1 MELTPELLDP
11 DDRERKS
18 RAANAGVGRPRSDD
32 FAASEALDA
41 DWKNLEAARARSR
54 PYELCAPDRTALGD
68 CSPPAAPVDL
78 PRADDPEARS
88 NLVIEE
94 KERIFEPR
102 FGPTPFER
110 GLLWLL
116 AASLAAHMCLFLL
129 FAWFSP
135 KSTAAQQVKETP
147 VEVVVEKPPE
157 PSKATEN
164 ALGSKVEN
172 TSEAKAADSKAS
184 DLQVAQQ
191 KAAEQKA
198 VEQKAAEEKAAE
210 QKAAEQKAAEQKA
223 VEQKAAEEKAAE
235 QKAAEQKAAE
245 EKAAEQKAAE
255 QKAAEQKAAEQK
267 AAEQKAAEQKAA
279 EEKAAEQKAAEQKA
293 AEEKAAEEKA
303 AEQKAAEQ
311 KRVDKKASAQ
321 AKGRSP
327 SSTATGQKT
336 PSGKSATKAAAAKP
350 APATSAVNQ
359 SGASGSRFGTQAG
372 LQLPFDNGPDIFRA
386 VAVPLPT
393 EGGDEL
399 LSYKEIVFG
408 LLERAKQYPQSARER
423 GAHGSAVVS
432 FTLNDAG
439 DLTNVSLLQSSGET
453 DLDIESLALVSR
465 AAPFP
470 RPPLGAQRSFAAEI
484 TFGLER
490 ND

>member
-18 RAANAGVGRPRSDD
+18 RAANAGAGRPRSDD

-54 PYELCAPDRTALGD
+54 PYELCAPDRTALSD
-68 CSPPAAPVDL
+68 CGPPAAPVDL

-94 KERIFEPR
+94 QERIFEPR
-102 FGPTPFER
+102 FGPTPLER

-198 VEQKAAEEKAAE
+198 AEEKAAEQKAVEQKAAEQKAAEEKAAEEKAAE
-210 QKAAEQKAAEQKA
+210 QKAAE
-223 VEQKAAEEKAAE
+223 EKVAE

-255 QKAAEQKAAEQK
+255 QKV
-267 AAEQKAAEQKAA
+267 
-279 EEKAAEQKAAEQKA
+279 
-293 AEEKAAEEKA
+293 AEEKA

-359 SGASGSRFGTQAG
+359 SGAPLAAALGRRQDCSCHSTTD
-372 LQLPFDNGPDIFRA
+372 PIF
-386 VAVPLPT
+386 
-393 EGGDEL
+393 
-399 LSYKEIVFG
+399 
-408 LLERAKQYPQSARER
+408 SARSPSPCR
-423 GAHGSAVVS
+423 
-432 FTLNDAG
+432 
-439 DLTNVSLLQSSGET
+439 
-453 DLDIESLALVSR
+453 R
-465 AAPFP
+465 KAAT
-470 RPPLGAQRSFAAEI
+470 SC
-484 TFGLER
+484 
-490 ND
+490 

>member
-18 RAANAGVGRPRSDD
+18 RAANAGAGRPRSDD

-54 PYELCAPDRTALGD
+54 PYELCAPDRTALSD
-68 CSPPAAPVDL
+68 CGPPAAPVDL

-94 KERIFEPR
+94 QERIFEPR
-102 FGPTPFER
+102 FGPTPLER

-198 VEQKAAEEKAAE
+198 AEEKAAEQKAVEQKAAEQKAAEEKAAEEKAAE
-210 QKAAEQKAAEQKA
+210 QKAAEQK
-223 VEQKAAEEKAAE
+223 V
-235 QKAAEQKAAE
+235 
-245 EKAAEQKAAE
+245 
-255 QKAAEQKAAEQK
+255 
-267 AAEQKAAEQKAA
+267 
-279 EEKAAEQKAAEQKA
+279 
-293 AEEKAAEEKA
+293 AEEKA